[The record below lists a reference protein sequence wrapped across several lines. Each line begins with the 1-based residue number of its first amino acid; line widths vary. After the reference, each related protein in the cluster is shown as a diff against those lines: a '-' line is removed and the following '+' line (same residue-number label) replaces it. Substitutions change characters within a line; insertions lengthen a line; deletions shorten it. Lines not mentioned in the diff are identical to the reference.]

1 MFLAATLGLLWA
13 LARSTSARRDSALI
27 AAIAIFGRGMLVT
40 LYAHFAM
47 LAAHWSLAA
56 TSAMI
61 GALTIIVT
69 GTAFDVLRTGP
80 LTDAFVPPDLL
91 PADREQIEEQRNS

>member
-1 MFLAATLGLLWA
+1 M
-13 LARSTSARRDSALI
+13 LARSTSGRRDTALI

-56 TSAMI
+56 SSAFL
-61 GALTIIVT
+61 GALTVVVT
-69 GTAFDVLRTGP
+69 GAALDVVRTGVI
-80 LTDAFVPPDLL
+80 TDTFLPPGFAAAIGDDATTTLGG
-91 PADREQIEEQRNS
+91 EV